1 MYNWGKAKERE
12 MKTLKRRE
20 VFGFCSFIGAEKLLY
35 VLVTTYA
42 TIFYISKLEMS
53 PLFVAGLVFATRM
66 FDAFNDPVIGSL
78 IDKGKTRYKTYLNIT
93 AVLLP
98 LATVLVFVNPFE
110 STFAVY
116 AFATIMYVIWSVLYT
131 VSEVPIYSIV
141 SHMTDDKED
150 QDFIFSISTVGS
162 MIGMFFGL
170 FLFAFYLRNG
180 VDSIAWIPFAL
191 SFGIFGF
198 IQMLFTVMFV
208 HEKIE
213 IKKAEN
219 SEKLVD
225 ILSKT
230 FSNKHLLTIM
240 IIYLAQLFVN
250 ASAVVSVYVYDG
262 YYGMPTLGTIA
273 GMVGMIAI
281 IPFALLM
288 PRLIKSF
295 GKTNLIYL
303 SSGLLIIPNILI
315 LLLGLT
321 GSNLIPFLVLSQIG
335 LVTPSILRPLYAQEC
350 INYQLEAT
358 GHSNQAAS
366 FSLMTFF
373 NKAGD
378 AIGASLGSLFLII
391 AGFDQTIAVGSQ
403 SAETLKTLQIL
414 NFLGPI
420 LMGITWYIGIRYFYK
435 LKNRKSI
442 EEELAKLSPEVY
454 SYDL

>member
-1 MYNWGKAKERE
+1 

-42 TIFYISKLEMS
+42 TIFYITKLEMN
-53 PLFVAGLVFATRM
+53 PLFVAGLVFVTRM
-66 FDAFNDPVIGSL
+66 FDAINDPVVGSL

-110 STFAVY
+110 SKFAIY
-116 AFATIMYVIWSVLYT
+116 LCATVMYVIWSVLYT

-141 SHMTDDKED
+141 SHMTDNKEE
-150 QDFIFSISTVGS
+150 QEFVFSISTVGS
-162 MIGMFFGL
+162 MIGIFFGL

-180 VDSIAWIPFAL
+180 VDNIAWL
-191 SFGIFGF
+191 SFAVSFGLFGF
-198 IQMLFTVMFV
+198 IQMLFTIMFV
-208 HEKIE
+208 HEKVE
-213 IKKAEN
+213 IQKVEN
-219 SEKLVD
+219 SEKLLT
-225 ILSKT
+225 ILSQT

-250 ASAVVSVYVYDG
+250 ASGVISVYVYDG

-303 SSGLLIIPNILI
+303 SSACLIIPNLLI
-315 LLLGLT
+315 LLLGFT
-321 GSNLIPFLVLSQIG
+321 GSSLIPLLVVSQIG

-350 INYQLEAT
+350 INYQLKTT
-358 GHSNQAAS
+358 GKSNQASS

-378 AIGASLGSLFLII
+378 AIGASLGSIFLII
-391 AGFDQTIAVGSQ
+391 AGFDETLGVGSQ
-403 SAETLKTLQIL
+403 SAQTLKTLQVL

-420 LMGITWYIGIRYFYK
+420 MMGIAWYIGIKYFYK
-435 LKNRKSI
+435 LNSRKSI
-442 EEELAKLSPEVY
+442 EAELAKISPEVY

>member
-1 MYNWGKAKERE
+1 
-12 MKTLKRRE
+12 MKTLKKRE
-20 VFGFCSFIGAEKLLY
+20 IFGFCSFIGAEKLLY

-66 FDAFNDPVIGSL
+66 FDALNDPIVGSL
-78 IDKGKTRYKTYLNIT
+78 IDKGHAKYKTYLNIT

-98 LATVLVFVNPFE
+98 LATVLVFVNPFAN
-110 STFAVY
+110 AVIVHLW
-116 AFATIMYVIWSVLYT
+116 ATMTYVVWSVLYT

-141 SHMTDDKED
+141 SHMTDDQEE
-150 QDFIFSISTVGS
+150 QDFVFSISTVGS
-162 MIGMFFGL
+162 MIGIFFGM

-180 VDSIAWIPFAL
+180 VDSIAWIPFAV

-208 HEKIE
+208 HEKVE
-213 IKKAEN
+213 VKKAEN
-219 SEKLVD
+219 SEKLTT
-225 ILSKT
+225 ILSQT

-240 IIYLAQLFVN
+240 VIYLAQLFVN

-262 YYGMPTLGTIA
+262 YYGAPTLGTIA

-303 SSGLLIIPNILI
+303 SCALLIIPNALI
-315 LLLGLT
+315 LLLGVS
-321 GSNLIPFLVLSQIG
+321 GSNLIPFLVISQIG

-350 INYQLEAT
+350 INYQLEST
-358 GHSNQAAS
+358 GKSNQASS

-391 AGFDQTIAVGSQ
+391 AGFDETISVGSQ
-403 SAETLKTLQIL
+403 SAETLKTLQVL

-420 LMGITWYIGIRYFYK
+420 LMGLAWYIGIKYFYK
-435 LKNRKSI
+435 LKSRKSI
-442 EEELAKLSPEVY
+442 EEELSKISPEVY

>member
-1 MYNWGKAKERE
+1 

-42 TIFYISKLEMS
+42 TIFYITKLEMN
-53 PLFVAGLVFATRM
+53 PLFVAGLVFVTRM
-66 FDAFNDPVIGSL
+66 FDAINDPVVGSL
-78 IDKGKTRYKTYLNIT
+78 IDKGKTSYKTYLNIT

-110 STFAVY
+110 SKFAIY
-116 AFATIMYVIWSVLYT
+116 LCATVMYVIWSVLYT

-141 SHMTDDKED
+141 SHMTDNKEE
-150 QDFIFSISTVGS
+150 QEFVFSISTVGS
-162 MIGMFFGL
+162 MIGIFFGL

-180 VDSIAWIPFAL
+180 VDNIAWLSFAV

-198 IQMLFTVMFV
+198 IQMLFTIMFV

-213 IKKAEN
+213 IQKVEN
-219 SEKLVD
+219 SEKLLT
-225 ILSKT
+225 ILSQT

-250 ASAVVSVYVYDG
+250 ASGVISVYVYDG
-262 YYGMPTLGTIA
+262 YYGMPALGTIA

-303 SSGLLIIPNILI
+303 SSACLIIPNLLI
-315 LLLGLT
+315 LLLGFT
-321 GSNLIPFLVLSQIG
+321 GSSLIPLLVVSQIG

-350 INYQLEAT
+350 INYQLKTT
-358 GHSNQAAS
+358 GKSNQASS

-378 AIGASLGSLFLII
+378 AIGASLGSIFLII
-391 AGFDQTIAVGSQ
+391 AGFDETLGVGSQ
-403 SAETLKTLQIL
+403 SAQTLKTLQVL

-420 LMGITWYIGIRYFYK
+420 MMGIAWYIGIKYFYK
-435 LKNRKSI
+435 LNSRKSI
-442 EEELAKLSPEVY
+442 EAELAKISPEVY